1 MIKNIIQYYNK
12 FNMLA
17 LNLLPS
23 KTIPKIKIIG
33 IKIAKLKKYAKKIW
47 HISCLW
53 EIFSYRKFLPTV
65 KLSVMCKI
73 FRHLQKISTVVK
85 KIDICKKFRQV
96 LGFPTGVKK
105 SDTCKIFRHP
115 NE

>member
-1 MIKNIIQYYNK
+1 MIKNIIQHYNK

-23 KTIPKIKIIG
+23 KTIPKTKIIG

-53 EIFSYRKFLPTV
+53 EIFSYRQILPTV

-73 FRHLQKISTVVK
+73 FRHLQKLSTLVK
-85 KIDICKKFRQV
+85 N
-96 LGFPTGVKK
+96 L
-105 SDTCKIFRHP
+105 DTC
-115 NE
+115 